1 MRFMPESLLMLCAP
15 ITGLAALCV
24 PVAGVVVLCAGL
36 PGLTASASAE
46 TRLRSRLQPEVTTD
60 QTPVGFRVKS
70 QPLPAFQPISLDVG
84 KFAFTAP
91 GKAAPAREQTVERSF
106 SFTPSRSVKGLSIGV
121 TTRAVAPADRLAI
134 PGSSPDG
141 SRSMANSVDLAV
153 NYKGFQIVGGMSRSD
168 TGIGGLASDA
178 VDVGLGYANG
188 KIRTDITA
196 TAEHEERMFLGNPGN
211 RDPRY
216 GLEANG
222 LFALSP
228 SVSVGGTLRYR
239 LAPSIP
245 TPLDPN
251 RDDRAVILGGAVAF

>member
-15 ITGLAALCV
+15 VFG
-24 PVAGVVVLCAGL
+24 VAMLCAGL
-36 PGLTASASAE
+36 PGLTTSAMAD
-46 TRLRSRLQPEVTTD
+46 TKLRSRLQPEVTTD

-121 TTRAVAPADRLAI
+121 STRATVAPADRLAI
-134 PGSSPDG
+134 PGSMDDN
-141 SRSMANSVDLAV
+141 RALANSVDLAV

-168 TGIGGLASDA
+168 GGIGGLSSDA
-178 VDVGLGYANG
+178 VDVGLGYASG
-188 KIRTDITA
+188 KVRTGITA